1 MWCLEK
7 IPFLY
12 WSHSPHH
19 TPVAF
24 TETTGG
30 DTQSA
35 EKKEKSVGVKNMI
48 RFWIMSLSECRNIK
62 KKKKQNT
69 WEMVQTTIQKK
80 CTLYESST
88 EKIGKAI

>member
-1 MWCLEK
+1 VVLRKNSFFVLVSLPPSHPSCL
-7 IPFLY
+7 
-12 WSHSPHH
+12 HRNNR
-19 TPVAF
+19 
-24 TETTGG
+24 G

-48 RFWIMSLSECRNIK
+48 RFWIMSLSECRDIK